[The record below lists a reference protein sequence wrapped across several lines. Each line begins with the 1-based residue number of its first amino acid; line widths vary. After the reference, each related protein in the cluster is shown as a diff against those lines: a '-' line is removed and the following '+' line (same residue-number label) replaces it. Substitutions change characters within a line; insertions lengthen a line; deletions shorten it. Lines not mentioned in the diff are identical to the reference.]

1 MYDIAIIGGGPAGLT
16 AAIYAR
22 RASKKTLVLESTMC
36 GGQMINTVKIDNY
49 PALAHTDGLKI
60 AQSMQEQAE
69 DLGAEIEFERAT
81 KISVVDGGFRIA
93 TEDNEYQ
100 ARSIIIATGT
110 NPRKLG
116 IADEARYEAK
126 GVSYCATCDGA
137 FYRDQPVTV
146 YGGGNSAF
154 HEALYLAGSCSKVY
168 LVYRGETPR
177 ADATLVERA
186 KNTPNIE
193 IIAGSTIK
201 ALSGEPKLEQII
213 LDNNTAIDS
222 KALFVA
228 IGRIPNGSDL
238 FEDLSTDE
246 SGFIV
251 ADDACTTNIPGIFV
265 AGDVRTKKLRQIVT
279 ATADGA
285 EAATAAIEFLN
296 R

>member
-22 RASKKTLVLESTMC
+22 RANKKTLLLESTMC

-49 PALAHTDGLKI
+49 PALAHTDGLEI
-60 AQSMQEQAE
+60 AKSMQKQAE

-81 KISVVDGGFRIA
+81 KIKAIDGGFSIT
-93 TEDNEYQ
+93 TEDSEYQ

-137 FYRDQPVTV
+137 FYKDQPVTV

-168 LVYRGETPR
+168 LVNRSETFR
-177 ADATLVERA
+177 ADVALVERA

-193 IIAGSTIK
+193 IVTGSVIK
-201 ALSGEPKLEQII
+201 ALSGEPKLEQVI
-213 LDNNTAIDS
+213 LDDDTKLDS

-238 FEDLSTDE
+238 LEDLSVDKD
-246 SGFIV
+246 GFIV
-251 ADDACTTNIPGIFV
+251 SDDECTTNIPGIFV

>member
-22 RASKKTLVLESTMC
+22 RANKKTLLLESTMC

-49 PALAHTDGLKI
+49 PALAHTNGLEI
-60 AQSMQEQAE
+60 ARSMQKQAE

-81 KISVVDGGFRIA
+81 KILAIDGGFRIT
-93 TEDNEYQ
+93 TEDDEYQ

-137 FYRDQPVTV
+137 FYKDQPVAV

-168 LVYRGETPR
+168 LVHRSETFR
-177 ADATLVERA
+177 ADAALVERA
-186 KNTPNIE
+186 KNTANIE
-193 IIAGSTIK
+193 IITNHTVK

-213 LDNNTAIDS
+213 LDDDTKLDS

-228 IGRIPNGSDL
+228 IGRIPNGADL
-238 FEDLSTDE
+238 LEELAADKD
-246 SGFIV
+246 GFIV